1 MKDFYTQCLK
11 DLFAFTGIE
20 QVRWM
25 LLDLKDGE
33 RNFDLCVEGMVQVS
47 KLHDYISEDEQK
59 RIVRRMMV
67 EDKDYT
73 NLNARTVYR
82 WLSNAKDAHI
92 LRDHHDHDTP
102 PTYAE
107 YLAGCEKIGVA
118 PLPEDQYTGPTTDE
132 RAKQYAEK
140 LKASLAQI
148 GRVTSPQPF
157 EEKGYE
163 KSVLPEYLK
172 EHIFTIEGI
181 DICAQTEESARKIYD
196 QAVAD
201 GRIVVTPAEPERQ
214 NNQ

>member
-47 KLHDYISEDEQK
+47 KLHDYISEEEQK

-82 WLSNAKDAHI
+82 WLSNAKDAHT
-92 LRDHHDHDTP
+92 LRDPHDHDTP
-102 PTYAE
+102 PDYQKYLGWCHAE
-107 YLAGCEKIGVA
+107 GLE
-118 PLPEDQYTGPTTDE
+118 PLPEDQYTKQPSDE
-132 RAKQYAEK
+132 QVNLYAEK

-201 GRIVVTPAEPERQ
+201 GRIVVTPSEPERQ